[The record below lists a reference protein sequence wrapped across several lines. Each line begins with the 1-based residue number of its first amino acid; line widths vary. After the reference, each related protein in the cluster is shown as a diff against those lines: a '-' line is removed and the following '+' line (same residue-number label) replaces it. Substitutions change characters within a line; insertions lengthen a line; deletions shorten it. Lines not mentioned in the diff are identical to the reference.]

1 MKTIVLQSYRTH
13 NIPNWIATCLQSVAE
28 WAKQSG
34 FDYVL
39 TGDEFFDYAP
49 AWVRERCGAQI
60 FPVTDLARL
69 YLIREYLERGYDRAI
84 WLDADVIVFAPQ
96 LMKVDTQ
103 SGYAFSHEIMLGE
116 APDGS
121 IRLSAPSINNAAMV
135 FEAGHPMLEFYRFAT
150 EAVLRHAPPGEIE
163 RTAVGPQFLVALHG
177 AMPLERLTSV
187 GLFSPKLM
195 EEIAQGGHNLCAAYA
210 RQFGYPMGAANLC
223 HFTRHYADDASRQ
236 QLDRIFEQAISRLL
250 ATQGQI
256 LNIHLQNAPR
266 GGDSPYRGS
275 AETDKAS
282 LISVPEARAGKKI
295 PAATQ
300 KYSII
305 TTCKGR
311 LDNLKRTL
319 PEFLKQ
325 EQTEVI
331 VVDYDCPDGTSDYV
345 ARHYPSACVV
355 TVAEQP
361 RFNTSHARNLGAARA
376 KGEFLIFLD
385 ADVVIAENFVT
396 HIDRQ
401 MTDQSFALFG
411 AQAGNSLRGCCVVS
425 RHAFAIIGGYDELL
439 SGYEGEDLELYVR
452 LRLAGARQLF
462 LDPGIVLEVIEQN
475 TEERERYRA
484 PDLKLQFLRGQLY
497 SSAKEMVM
505 SVQGSTVVDLALRE
519 KLLAEVN
526 RSLPALY
533 AGEKGFLLE
542 VNLPDKYKRGFLK
555 EWEFSRA
562 VTVKARRITQELDVY
577 LK

>member
-1 MKTIVLQSYRTH
+1 
-13 NIPNWIATCLQSVAE
+13 LQSVAE

-34 FDYVL
+34 FDYVF

-266 GGDSPYRGS
+266 GGGF
-275 AETDKAS
+275 A
-282 LISVPEARAGKKI
+282 VP
-295 PAATQ
+295 
-300 KYSII
+300 
-305 TTCKGR
+305 
-311 LDNLKRTL
+311 
-319 PEFLKQ
+319 
-325 EQTEVI
+325 
-331 VVDYDCPDGTSDYV
+331 
-345 ARHYPSACVV
+345 
-355 TVAEQP
+355 
-361 RFNTSHARNLGAARA
+361 
-376 KGEFLIFLD
+376 
-385 ADVVIAENFVT
+385 
-396 HIDRQ
+396 
-401 MTDQSFALFG
+401 
-411 AQAGNSLRGCCVVS
+411 
-425 RHAFAIIGGYDELL
+425 
-439 SGYEGEDLELYVR
+439 
-452 LRLAGARQLF
+452 
-462 LDPGIVLEVIEQN
+462 
-475 TEERERYRA
+475 
-484 PDLKLQFLRGQLY
+484 GQ
-497 SSAKEMVM
+497 
-505 SVQGSTVVDLALRE
+505 R
-519 KLLAEVN
+519 
-526 RSLPALY
+526 
-533 AGEKGFLLE
+533 
-542 VNLPDKYKRGFLK
+542 
-555 EWEFSRA
+555 
-562 VTVKARRITQELDVY
+562 
-577 LK
+577 